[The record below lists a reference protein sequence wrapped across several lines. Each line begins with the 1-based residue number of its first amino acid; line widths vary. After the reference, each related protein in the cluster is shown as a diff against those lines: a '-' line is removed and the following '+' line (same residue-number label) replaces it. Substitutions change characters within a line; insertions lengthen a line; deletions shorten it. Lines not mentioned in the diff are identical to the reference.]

1 LEWPRFNASRYKVS
15 NGEFLEFVKD
25 GGYHSADH
33 WSAEG
38 WGWRVFR
45 NAKWPTFWTS
55 VGPAGKHDYRLRTN
69 FEVQPMPWSW
79 PAEVNFHEA
88 RAYCNWRSARDETP
102 YKMQT
107 EAQSWRLRGDQTT
120 ATGGCVAAVTDPVME
135 SPGNKIAS
143 KHGVNLN
150 LAYSTPW
157 PVDSSHGGV
166 NGAFGDVMGS
176 VWEWCEEMFYPLT
189 GFEVSPL
196 YDDFSAPCFDGQHR
210 MIVGGGYISTG
221 DMASVWARFHFRE
234 HFHQSAGFRL
244 ASCAPS
250 TTVSS
255 AATAT
260 AATTAADTA
269 ATSATTTGAAS
280 LSMDSRGMSYE
291 SDTLLHEYLLLHFGA
306 EADTLPFRS
315 SSKPVGPRDAI
326 RFPQRCG
333 ELVSEWAQRL
343 QLPTLSALD
352 IGCAVGGSTF
362 ELAKTFDRVVGVDR
376 SEAFVSA
383 AKSMSV
389 KGRQRFWCRD
399 QGTLGD
405 WRVATLEPGSEETAS
420 SAEFAVADACAL
432 PDDLAGFNAVLM
444 ANLLCRL
451 PDPQACLAQLSGPQ
465 AIVKP
470 GGLAVIISPY
480 TWMTEHTPPERWLG
494 GYEGSGG
501 ERMYSNATL
510 AGLLTDY
517 TLLHE
522 EEMPLLIREHKRK
535 YQYIITHAM
544 VFQRHSK

>member
-1 LEWPRFNASRYKVS
+1 
-15 NGEFLEFVKD
+15 
-25 GGYHSADH
+25 
-33 WSAEG
+33 
-38 WGWRVFR
+38 
-45 NAKWPTFWTS
+45 
-55 VGPAGKHDYRLRTN
+55 
-69 FEVQPMPWSW
+69 
-79 PAEVNFHEA
+79 
-88 RAYCNWRSARDETP
+88 
-102 YKMQT
+102 
-107 EAQSWRLRGDQTT
+107 
-120 ATGGCVAAVTDPVME
+120 
-135 SPGNKIAS
+135 
-143 KHGVNLN
+143 
-150 LAYSTPW
+150 
-157 PVDSSHGGV
+157 
-166 NGAFGDVMGS
+166 
-176 VWEWCEEMFYPLT
+176 
-189 GFEVSPL
+189 
-196 YDDFSAPCFDGQHR
+196 
-210 MIVGGGYISTG
+210 
-221 DMASVWARFHFRE
+221 
-234 HFHQSAGFRL
+234 
-244 ASCAPS
+244 
-250 TTVSS
+250 
-255 AATAT
+255 
-260 AATTAADTA
+260 
-269 ATSATTTGAAS
+269 
-280 LSMDSRGMSYE
+280 MDSRGMSYE

-315 SSKPVGPRDAI
+315 SSKPVGPRDAV

-362 ELAKTFDRVVGVDR
+362 ELAKTFDRVVTPTLTLALALTSTRWVPTTLTLALALNLNQVGVDR
-376 SEAFVSA
+376 SEAFISA
-383 AKSMSV
+383 AKSMGV

-405 WRVATLEPGSEETAS
+405 WRVATLEPGSEDTAF

-432 PDDLAGFNAVLM
+432 PNDLAGFDAVLM

-501 ERMYSNATL
+501 ERVYSNATL

-535 YQYIITHAM
+535 YQYIIT
-544 VFQRHSK
+544 